1 MLRAYAGVS
10 GALGWSAIVA
20 STRSQKARST
30 ISASSRSSATSWSRS
45 PSRWPR
51 YCPSRASAASCSGRV
66 RRTATAIYITVTGI
80 VYFFLLRHLYD
91 LSGWRYVWDVIFH
104 YVIPPLYAL
113 FWLAFIAKGT
123 LHLRD
128 VPAILI
134 PPLVYGAYTLVHGA
148 LSGFY
153 PYPFVNATNL
163 GYARVFENI
172 LGFIVFFSLVGSI
185 YVLVDR
191 GIGHFSQG
199 ASATAPRPS

>member
-10 GALGWSAIVA
+10 GALGWSAIVGQYTFA
-20 STRSQKARST
+20 KST
-30 ISASSRSSATSWSRS
+30 IDYFSFFTILSNLLVALTFTAAALFPQSSL
-45 PSRWPR
+45 
-51 YCPSRASAASCSGRV
+51 GRFLL
-66 RRTATAIYITVTGI
+66 RPGPATATAIYITVTGI

-191 GIGHFSQG
+191 VISHFNRG

>member
-1 MLRAYAGVS
+1 M
-10 GALGWSAIVA
+10 
-20 STRSQKARST
+20 
-30 ISASSRSSATSWSRS
+30 
-45 PSRWPR
+45 
-51 YCPSRASAASCSGRV
+51 
-66 RRTATAIYITVTGI
+66 
-80 VYFFLLRHLYD
+80 
-91 LSGWRYVWDVIFH
+91 IFH

-153 PYPFVNATNL
+153 PYPFVNVTNL
-163 GYARVFENI
+163 GYVRVFENI

-191 GIGHFSQG
+191 VDQPFQPGCFGDRS
-199 ASATAPRPS
+199 ASVLIARWRSVVGRVYVLPA